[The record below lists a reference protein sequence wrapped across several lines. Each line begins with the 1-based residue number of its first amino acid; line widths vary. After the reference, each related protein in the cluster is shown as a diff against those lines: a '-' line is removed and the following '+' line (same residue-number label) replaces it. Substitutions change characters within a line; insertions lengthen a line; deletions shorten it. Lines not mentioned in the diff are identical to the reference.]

1 MSSDFPRFPSGFA
14 WGAATAAYQIEGA
27 AQTDGRGESI
37 WDRFCRTPGRV
48 LDGDTGDV
56 ACDHYHRYRDDIA
69 LMQSLGLNAYRF
81 SIAWPRILPQ
91 GRGAVNPAGLDF
103 YDRLVDSLLAANSTP
118 FVTLYHWDLPQAL
131 QDEGGWADRAIV
143 DAFAHYAN
151 VVSRRLGDRVH
162 HWITHNEPWCVS
174 FLGHYTGEHAPGRR
188 DLRETLQVAHNVL
201 LSHGAAVPILRA
213 NARPEHSRKG
223 GTRTRVGITCNLT
236 PGVPASDSESDMAAA
251 RRWDGYFNRWFLDP
265 LAGRGYPEDMLAY
278 YGPAVPTIQPGDL
291 DRIAVPLDF
300 FGLNYYFRAVV
311 SDDPAAPVPQAHQHR
326 VEGADYTVMDWE
338 IYPDGLCELL
348 LRLSREY
355 RFPAIYV
362 TENGAAF
369 ADGADSE
376 GVVHDARRV
385 AFLQAHIA
393 AVHQALAAGTPL
405 AGYFVWSLLDN
416 FEWAYGYAKRFGIVY
431 VDYPTQR
438 RIIKDSGRW
447 YAALINAQRA
457 RPL

>member
-1 MSSDFPRFPSGFA
+1 MSSDFPHFPPGFL

-27 AQTDGRGESI
+27 TQTDGRGESI
-37 WDRFCRTPGRV
+37 WDRFCHTPGRV
-48 LDGDTGDV
+48 LNGDTGDV

-69 LMQSLGLNAYRF
+69 LMRSRGLTAYRF

-91 GRGAVNPAGLDF
+91 GRGKVNPAGLDF
-103 YDRLVDSLLAANSTP
+103 YDRLVEALLAANITP
-118 FVTLYHWDLPQAL
+118 FITLYHWDLPQAL
-131 QDEGGWADRAIV
+131 QEEGGWADRAVV
-143 DAFAHYAN
+143 DAFAHYAD

-213 NARPEHSRKG
+213 NG
-223 GTRTRVGITCNLT
+223 GARTRVGITCNLT
-236 PGVPASDSESDMAAA
+236 PGVPASDSESDVAAA

-278 YGPAVPTIQPGDL
+278 YGPAAPTIQPGDL
-291 DRIAVPLDF
+291 EQIAAPLDF

-311 SDDPAAPVPQAHQHR
+311 SDDPAAPAPGICQHHI
-326 VEGADYTVMDWE
+326 EGAPYTAMEWE
-338 IYPDGLCELL
+338 VYPNGLYELL
-348 LRLSREY
+348 VRVSREY

-369 ADGADSE
+369 PDRVTAGGA
-376 GVVHDARRV
+376 VHDPERL
-385 AFLQAHIA
+385 AFLQAHLA
-393 AVHQALAAGTPL
+393 AAQRALADGAPL
-405 AGYFVWSLLDN
+405 AGHFVWSMLDN

-447 YAALINAQRA
+447 YAQVIAQNRA
-457 RPL
+457 V